1 MQLSRMIDL
10 ARGTGRADLVI
21 RNCRVVNVLS
31 GEIHE
36 ADVGIAEGVFLGF
49 GAYDAEREY
58 DGGGRFLLPGL
69 VEGHIHIESTLL
81 TPPRFAQAVAAHGT
95 AAVVC
100 DPHEIAN
107 VLGRAGV
114 EYMLKSSR
122 DLPVAIFFM
131 FPSCVPATALEDSGA
146 RLSAV
151 DVETF
156 LRLYP
161 DRMLGLAEMMNFP
174 GVLFNDPE
182 VLSKLAAAKGR
193 VIDGHAP
200 LLSGLDLNAYV
211 LAGPRSDHECSNVSE
226 AREKL
231 RAGMHLM
238 MREGSLERNMEDLLG
253 VVNEFN
259 GHNISI
265 VTDDR
270 NVLDLRENGH
280 LDYGLRR
287 AVALGLDPLRA
298 VQMVSINPARYFGL
312 SGYGAIGPGY
322 RANCFLVDDLKDFA
336 IHEVFLNGL
345 TLDEH
350 SFESGNG
357 LPSRSSMHVGSEI
370 DANMFVPEKGS
381 GKIRVIGTARGQ
393 LLTDNLELEP
403 SLEDGIPVADP
414 ARDICKLTVIERH
427 RATGH
432 CATGFVRGLGL
443 SLGAIAGTVAHDSH
457 NLIVA
462 GMNDGDM
469 VLAARE
475 TVRMGGGFAVVRDGN
490 VLAALPLPVAGLMSD
505 KGLDEMVEGVQ
516 ELNRATQQLGCSYNP
531 FMLISFLALPV
542 IPSLKLTDRG
552 LVDVDKFDFTGLWVE
567 S

>member
-1 MQLSRMIDL
+1 MQLARMIDL
-10 ARGTGRADLVI
+10 ARGSGRVDLVI

-31 GEIHE
+31 GEIHQ
-36 ADVGIAEGVFLGF
+36 ADVGIADGFFLGF
-49 GAYDAEREY
+49 GAYKGKHEY
-58 DGGGRFLLPGL
+58 DAKGRFLLPGL

-81 TPPRFAQAVAAHGT
+81 TPPGFARAVAEHGT

-107 VLGRAGV
+107 VLGRTGV
-114 EYMLKSSR
+114 EYMLKTSR
-122 DLPVAIFFM
+122 YLPVSIFFM

-146 RLSAV
+146 RLNSV
-151 DVETF
+151 DVEHF

-161 DRMLGLAEMMNFP
+161 DRILGLAEMMNFP
-174 GVLFNDPE
+174 GVLAGDE
-182 VLSKLAAAKGR
+182 VVLSKLKAAAGK

-200 LLSGLDLNAYV
+200 LLSGMDLNGYV
-211 LAGPRSDHECSNVSE
+211 LAGPRSDHECSNISE
-226 AREKL
+226 ALEKM

-253 VVNEFN
+253 VVNDFN
-259 GHNISI
+259 SQNISI

-287 AVALGLDPLRA
+287 AVALGMDPIRA

-312 SGYGAIGPGY
+312 NGYGAIGPGFK
-322 RANCFLVDDLKDFA
+322 ANCFLVDDLKDFT
-336 IHEVFLNGL
+336 IHDVFLSGL
-345 TLDEH
+345 QLDEH
-350 SFESGNG
+350 DFESGNG
-357 LPSRSSMHVGSEI
+357 LPVRSSMNIGAEI
-370 DANMFVPEKGS
+370 NESMFEPEKGS
-381 GKIRVIGTARGQ
+381 GKIRVIGTSHGQ
-393 LLTDNLELEP
+393 LLTENLVMEP
-403 SLEDGIPVADP
+403 LLEDGIPIADP

-432 CATGFVRGLGL
+432 YATGFVRGLGITD
-443 SLGAIAGTVAHDSH
+443 GAIAGTVAHDSH

-462 GMNDGDM
+462 GMNDADM
-469 VLAARE
+469 VLAAQE
-475 TVRMGGGFAVVRDGN
+475 VVRMGGGFVVVREGSI
-490 VLAALPLPVAGLMSD
+490 VATLPLPIAGLMSD
-505 KGLDEMVEGVQ
+505 KGLVEVADGVR
-516 ELNRATQQLGCSYNP
+516 ELNRATQKLGCSYNP

-552 LVDVDKFDFTGLWVE
+552 LVDVDAFDFTGLWTD
-567 S
+567 

>member
-1 MQLSRMIDL
+1 MQLAQMIDL
-10 ARGTGRADLVI
+10 ARGLECADLVI

-36 ADVGIAEGVFLGF
+36 SDVGIAKGIFLGF
-49 GAYDAEREY
+49 GDYVAEREF
-58 DGGGRFLLPGL
+58 DAEGRFLLPGL

-81 TPPRFAQAVAAHGT
+81 TPPHFARAVAEHGT

-114 EYMLKSSR
+114 EYMLKTSR
-122 DLPVAIFFM
+122 DLPVSIFFM
-131 FPSCVPATALEDSGA
+131 FPSCVPATGLEDSGA

-151 DVETF
+151 DVENF
-156 LRLYP
+156 LRRYP
-161 DRMLGLAEMMNFP
+161 DRILGLAEMMNFP
-174 GVLFNDPE
+174 GVLAVDPE
-182 VLSKLAAAKGR
+182 VLSKLEAAAGR
-193 VIDGHAP
+193 IIDGHAP
-200 LLSGLDLNAYV
+200 LLTGMDLNGYV
-211 LAGPRSDHECSNVSE
+211 LAGPRSDHECSNISE
-226 AREKL
+226 AMEKL

-253 VVNEFN
+253 IVNDFN
-259 GHNISI
+259 SQNISI

-287 AVALGLDPLRA
+287 AVALGMDPLRA

-312 SGYGAIGPGY
+312 SGYGAVGPGY

-336 IHEVFLNGL
+336 IHEVFLSGL
-345 TLDEH
+345 PLEEH

-357 LPSRSSMHVGSEI
+357 VAPRGSMHVGVEI
-370 DANMFVPEKGS
+370 DKNMFVPEKGS
-381 GKIRVIGTARGQ
+381 GRIRAIGVTPGQ
-393 LLTDNLELEP
+393 LLTENLELEP
-403 SLEDGIPVADP
+403 LLEDGLPVADP
-414 ARDICKLTVIERH
+414 ARDICKLAVIERH
-427 RATGH
+427 RATGNH
-432 CATGFVRGLGL
+432 AMGFVRGLGL
-443 SLGAIAGTVAHDSH
+443 AHGAIAGTVAHDSH

-462 GMNDGDM
+462 GMNDADM
-469 VLAARE
+469 ALAARE
-475 TVRMGGGFAVVRDGN
+475 AVSMGGGFAVVRDGS
-490 VLAALPLPVAGLMSD
+490 VLATLPLPVAGLMSD
-505 KGLDEMVEGVQ
+505 QGLDEVAAGVSG
-516 ELNRATQQLGCSYNP
+516 LDRATQQLGCSYNP

-552 LVDVDKFDFTGLWVE
+552 LVDVDKFDFVGMWAE
-567 S
+567 